1 MGLPDGAAASSGWTY
16 LRGVRRPAEPCGWR
30 AWWPSRAVW
39 RPAPGPR
46 PAHRP
51 VRPVAPGRVERR
63 THDYVRHGTTTLFA
77 ALEVATGHVTDACH
91 PRHRHG
97 EFLGFLKLVARAYP
111 RRQLHVVLDNCGHP
125 QARQGPDLADQPSPN
140 PPALHTD
147 LWVLAEPG
155 RGVLRHHRAPGAAPR
170 GLRQR
175 PGADGMAAILRFC
188 DSWNQRCHP
197 FTWTKNADQILTKL
211 KRQTTA
217 ARTPGHLKAQVRS

>member
-147 LWVLAEPG
+147 LCVLADLVEVFFAIIE
-155 RGVLRHHRAPGAAPR
+155 RQVLRRGDFASVQELMGWQRSGGSVTAGTSAATRSPGP
-170 GLRQR
+170 
-175 PGADGMAAILRFC
+175 
-188 DSWNQRCHP
+188 
-197 FTWTKNADQILTKL
+197 
-211 KRQTTA
+211 
-217 ARTPGHLKAQVRS
+217 RTPTRSSPSSSVKPLQHGLLATSRPK